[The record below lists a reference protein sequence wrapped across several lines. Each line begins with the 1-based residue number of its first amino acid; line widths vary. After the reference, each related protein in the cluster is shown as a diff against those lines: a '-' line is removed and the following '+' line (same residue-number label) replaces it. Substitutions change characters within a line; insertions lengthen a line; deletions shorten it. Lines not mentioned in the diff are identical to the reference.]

1 MCDSELNPGTGRKSF
16 FFIIKTLVRE
26 LAKFELGMYIK

>member
-1 MCDSELNPGTGRKSF
+1 MCDSELNPGPGRKSF
-16 FFIIKTLVRE
+16 FFPYKNISEE